1 MLLSHRLRGHV
12 RFDAAASSIEE
23 ANSEYDRTYQAIYAQ
38 IDKMSYSWS
47 GKDNTAFTNQ
57 IRSFEDDLRQ
67 ISIIMRQYADFLRN
81 SARGYRETQDELY
94 AQANRLRTT

>member
-1 MLLSHRLRGHV
+1 MRSIMVEPERLEN
-12 RFDAAASSIEE
+12 AAGRIEE
-23 ANSEYDRTYQAIYAQ
+23 ANSEYDRTYQAIYNEV
-38 IDKMSYSWS
+38 DKMSSSWQ

-81 SARGYRETQDELY
+81 SARAYRETQDELY
-94 AQANRLRTT
+94 AQANRLRTV